1 MVSNFNYKR
10 FFFKNHMQL
19 RNLLKQKQKNREKSS
34 IREKFKTFKIFYNF
48 QATAAARGYQVYK
61 NTSGTKLKLEAKFL
75 LKLRATKNQKKL
87 IRIAVPS
94 EHQSNNKSKQL
105 DTSLEKFLD
114 TSISSSKMNTVIL
127 VGL

>member
-1 MVSNFNYKR
+1 
-10 FFFKNHMQL
+10 MQL

-34 IREKFKTFKIFYNF
+34 IREKFKTFKIFYSF
-48 QATAAARGYQVYK
+48 QATAAARGYHVYK